1 MKKLL
6 ILTTLTALIL
16 GCAKSPDE
24 VRQTM
29 FEEGVEKLRMSQF
42 SEADETFKQ
51 LRTEFPASVLGR
63 FGEGLVLEAQLLFH
77 DAMQIF
83 LETIEAEPAFS
94 PAYAASARVYA
105 RRNRLEASAGEYSRA
120 AAFQNCDVLTRARLV
135 SARISLRDFDAAQR
149 ALADAEA
156 SGLDRNITA
165 VLTSQLQYH
174 RQQIDS
180 SLLSLKAALDNPPD
194 IADFYVHLANQ
205 YEDRGMIDSAIE
217 VSSRSL
223 SSGDTGFEHLHEHF
237 LRCLRHDYYYQARR
251 LIDSVQDLDQAGS
264 LFHGLQLFYSWSS
277 KDSRQASSSNI
288 EYRRANEDRFSA
300 ILYDIPT
307 RWMSADILACGDALD
322 LLRSLISPPE
332 LGRSFK
338 DFMLGEI
345 ELESMILGNATIES
359 SEQIRATKQ
368 WADGEREFRLIDAY
382 ITFRG
387 GQLNQFK
394 QTLDSFMVRHSADP
408 IWLKGMADVCARK
421 LVGLYDE
428 AENYYRQALQQ
439 DHLYPAALE
448 NWVKMYEDRRM
459 FAEARDLLRDY
470 SQLVEVY
477 PELSL
482 LEAIQLIRTGEVDAG
497 IELFRQNIVHVRGKL
512 SWYERFSETLDHQGE
527 QSQAIAVAT
536 SATDHGPENPD
547 TYIVAARVLSDHGE
561 YDTALSL
568 TETGLEIEPN
578 SNRLAVQK
586 ARALY
591 MTGEE
596 DKAMELFEKT
606 MKPLSGSI
614 DANLYYSQCLA
625 STGTAKRKAT
635 NYARAA
641 VFQSRGSLK
650 TLINLCDVYHGFSLY
665 KNMRGEGRRASNSY
679 PFSPEANYYLG
690 LAYHNLGDPEAKSK
704 LEQAIELGL
713 WGRNLETARDVLK
726 KL

>member
-29 FEEGVEKLRMSQF
+29 FEEGVEKLHMSQF
-42 SEADETFKQ
+42 DEADDIFKQ

-77 DAMQIF
+77 DAMQIY
-83 LETIEAEPAFS
+83 LETIEAEPTFS
-94 PAYAASARVYA
+94 PAYAASARVYT
-105 RRNRLEASAGEYSRA
+105 RRNRLEAAAGEYSRA
-120 AAFQNCDVLTRARLV
+120 VASPNCDVLTRARLV
-135 SARISLRDFDAAQR
+135 SARISVRDFDAAQR
-149 ALADAEA
+149 TLADAEA

-165 VLTSQLQYH
+165 VLTSRLQHH

-205 YEDRGMIDSAIE
+205 YEDRGLIDSAIE

-223 SSGDTGFEHLHEHF
+223 STGNTGFEHLHEHF
-237 LRCLRHDYYYQARR
+237 LRCLKHGYYYQARR
-251 LIDSVQDLDQAGS
+251 LIDSVQDIDQAGS

-277 KDSRQASSSNI
+277 DDSRQASFSNI
-288 EYRRANEDRFSA
+288 EYRRANENRFSA

-307 RWMSADILACGDALD
+307 RWMTVDAIACGDDLD
-322 LLRSLISPPE
+322 LLRSMISAPE
-332 LGRSFK
+332 FSQSFK
-338 DFMLGEI
+338 DFMSGEI
-345 ELESMILGNATIES
+345 ELESMILGNTTMETGM
-359 SEQIRATKQ
+359 QIRATKQ

-394 QTLDSFMVRHSADP
+394 QTLDSFMVKNSADP
-408 IWLKGMADVCARK
+408 IWLTGMADVCARK

-428 AENYYRQALQQ
+428 AEDYYSQAMQQ
-439 DHLYPAALE
+439 DHLYTTALE
-448 NWVKMYEDRRM
+448 NWVKMYEDRHM

-470 SQLVEVY
+470 SHLVESY

-482 LEAIQLIRTGEVDAG
+482 LEAIQLIRTGEIDAG
-497 IELFRQNIVHVRGKL
+497 LETFRRNIVHVRGKL
-512 SWYERFSETLDHQGE
+512 SWYERFAETLEHQGALA
-527 QSQAIAVAT
+527 QAVAVAT
-536 SATDHGPENPD
+536 LATDHCPKNPD
-547 TYIVAARVLSDHGE
+547 AYTTAARVLSDHDE
-561 YDTALSL
+561 NDASLLL
-568 TETGLEIEPN
+568 TETGLEIEPDN
-578 SNRLAVQK
+578 NRLAVQK

-596 DKAMELFEKT
+596 EKAVELFEKT

-625 STGTAKRKAT
+625 STATAKRKAT

-650 TLINLCDVYHGFSLY
+650 SLINLCDVYHGFSLY

-690 LAYHNLGDPEAKSK
+690 VANHNLGDPEAKTR
-704 LEQAIELGL
+704 LERAIELGL
-713 WGRNLETARDVLK
+713 WGRNLDNARDVLK